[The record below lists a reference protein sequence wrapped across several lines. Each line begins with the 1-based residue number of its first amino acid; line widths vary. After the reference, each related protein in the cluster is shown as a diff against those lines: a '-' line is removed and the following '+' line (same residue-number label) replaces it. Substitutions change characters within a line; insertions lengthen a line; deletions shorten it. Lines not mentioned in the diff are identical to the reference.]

1 MKGRK
6 METEKELKTEI
17 KAEIEAQ
24 IESMGAVD
32 TLCARV
38 CTNLA
43 QTIAMLLTNR
53 DMPRLAELERIIGEL
68 FAEAEKAKQTRQTL
82 Q

>member
-1 MKGRK
+1 MQTNDEFKDK
-6 METEKELKTEI
+6 VKTEI
-17 KAEIEAQ
+17 NRD
-24 IESMGAVD
+24 IESMGPVD
-32 TLCARV
+32 ELCARV

-53 DMPRLAELERIIGEL
+53 DMPRLQELERIINEL
-68 FAEAEKAKQTRQTL
+68 FNEARRAAEAKQNL